1 MSVATVE
8 SLIRASSS
16 SRLQPLHLPAALG
29 VRSLRSRVESRNR
42 RISAGQTTV
51 AACPARCSRRRR
63 SVPPLDEAASDQ
75 RERLHRWAKKA

>member
-51 AACPARCSRRRR
+51 AACPLVVAVVEGQCHR
-63 SVPPLDEAASDQ
+63 STRQ
-75 RERLHRWAKKA
+75 RPTSAERLHRWAKKA